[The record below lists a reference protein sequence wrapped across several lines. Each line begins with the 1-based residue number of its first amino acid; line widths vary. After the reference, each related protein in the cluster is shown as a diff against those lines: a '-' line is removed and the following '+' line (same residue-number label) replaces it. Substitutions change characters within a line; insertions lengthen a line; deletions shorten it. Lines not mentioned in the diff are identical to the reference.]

1 VEGYLN
7 QMQINTQS
15 KFNPFRSWLIYTLII
30 FSSLGWCGDQET
42 RALTN
47 IEREISINSF
57 LQYESNPP
65 INYLLYRGF
74 AIKYL
79 CDQHVPEYALHII
92 SPGNISLPEGQSPA
106 KRRSTFF
113 VDDHQVRDC
122 SAIPYDYKG
131 SGYDRGHLVPAGDYV
146 WNKFLKDETFVYS
159 NIFPQSANLNRG
171 IWRHLEDCVRRYSSE
186 NGVKLILITGGLY
199 DNEDPHTIG
208 KRGLEVPT
216 HTYKI
221 IFSPTESKMWCYLL
235 PNSIDNY
242 QEIADY
248 QVTVDEIEAMAK
260 EDFYDLL
267 PDSLE
272 GILESRLTTNLC
284 K

>member
-1 VEGYLN
+1 
-7 QMQINTQS
+7 MQINTQS

-221 IFSPTESKMWCYLL
+221 IFCIFIVIGSGMSLGSVFTFGDVMIFAMCF
-235 PNSIDNY
+235 PNVAGLY
-242 QEIADY
+242 FLAPEIRSDLKSYMARIKSG
-248 QVTVDEIEAMAK
+248 EIQAYK
-260 EDFYDLL
+260 
-267 PDSLE
+267 
-272 GILESRLTTNLC
+272 
-284 K
+284 

>member
-1 VEGYLN
+1 MEGYLN
-7 QMQINTQS
+7 QMQIFTQN
-15 KFNPFRSWLIYTLII
+15 KFNLFKSKLVYTLII

-42 RALTN
+42 FALTDT
-47 IEREISINSF
+47 EQQTSIKSF
-57 LQYESNPP
+57 LRYESDSPTD
-65 INYLLYRGF
+65 YLLYRGF

-79 CDQHVPEYALHII
+79 CDQHVPEYALHVI
-92 SPGNISLPEGQSPA
+92 SPENISLPEGQSPA

-113 VDDHQVRDC
+113 VDDHQAKGC

-146 WNKFLKDETFVYS
+146 WNQLLKDETFVYS
-159 NIFPQSANLNRG
+159 NIFPQSPNLNRG
-171 IWRHLEDCVRRYSSE
+171 IWRHLEDCARRYSAE
-186 NGVKLILITGGLY
+186 NGVRLILITGGLY
-199 DNEDPHTIG
+199 NNEDSITIG
-208 KRGLEVPT
+208 NRGLTVPS

-221 IFSPTESKMWCYLL
+221 IFSPTDNKMWCYLL
-235 PNSIDNY
+235 PNSIDHY
-242 QEIADY
+242 QEIAAY
-248 QVTVDEIEAMAK
+248 QITVDEIEALAE

-272 GILESRLTTNLC
+272 GILESGLTPSLC